1 MNSLSDILIK
11 DLMNQGFK
19 TFFGLQ
25 GGASARLIESVV
37 SLGGR
42 FHPVLNEQ
50 TAGYAAH
57 GYYLANNQPAGVIFT
72 TGPGLTNGVS
82 GIAACYFDR
91 IPLVVI
97 VGQVGKD
104 LNVAKKTK
112 TRMVGFQEVQHL
124 EIIKPI
130 VDSSFK
136 IESLD
141 FYKKSRKKIFANNFN
156 KKVFAFEF
164 PDDIQRK
171 KLNFLPNVKKKLVK
185 RKKDIPQKTIHL
197 ISKLIKGS
205 KKPLFI
211 LGSGFAQS
219 QDVKRSLEILKK
231 YYCNLTLTWGA
242 QNIQRYKK
250 LNSIGLFGN
259 HSPGT
264 ANAFLKESDLII
276 SMGASLLQHQTL
288 KIKNNFAKNAKIIY
302 VDTSINECKRAKN
315 QFGKRLNYLNL
326 DCHDFLEILEKKNCL
341 KNIIVNEV
349 KSSNF
354 IHSNITPVNSLKTL
368 FSKLDVNKSVIFSDA
383 GASLSW
389 SYQAANLLKNCAP
402 IFTSFNLHTMG
413 YANCA
418 GIGAAL
424 GNKKNVYVI
433 IGDGSLPMNSQE
445 LAWASRYKIK
455 LIVIDN
461 EGYGIIRQTQREFYS
476 SNFIASDFRNNKAK
490 MPLFSVSKILKS
502 YDLEHEIIDSKKIN
516 QTTFGSLIKSK
527 KSSAIIIKTD
537 YSAEVETDN

>member
-1 MNSLSDILIK
+1 MNSFSDILIK

-25 GGASARLIESVV
+25 GGASARLIESVIR
-37 SLGGR
+37 LGGR
-42 FHPVLNEQ
+42 FCPVLNEQ
-50 TAGYAAH
+50 AAGYAAH
-57 GYYLANNQPAGVIFT
+57 GYYLANNEPAGVIFT

-91 IPLVVI
+91 VPLAVI

-130 VDSSFK
+130 IDSSFK
-136 IESLD
+136 IESLEL
-141 FYKKSRKKIFANNFN
+141 YKKSREKIFCNNFN

-164 PDDIQRK
+164 PDDIQRE
-171 KLNFLPNVKKKLVK
+171 KLKFLPLVKKKPT
-185 RKKDIPQKTIHL
+185 KKKGISQKTVHL
-197 ISKLIKGS
+197 ISKLIKNS

-211 LGSGFAQS
+211 LGSGFAHS
-219 QDVKRSLEILKK
+219 QDTKKSLEILKK
-231 YYCNLTLTWGA
+231 YYCNLALTWGA
-242 QNIQRYKK
+242 QNLQKHKK

-259 HSPGT
+259 HSPGI
-264 ANAFLKESDLII
+264 ANTFLKESDFII

-288 KIKNNFAKNAKIIY
+288 KIKKNFAKNAKIIFIN
-302 VDTSINECKRAKN
+302 TSINECKRAKN
-315 QFGKRLNYLNL
+315 QFGNRLNYLNL
-326 DCHDFLEILEKKNCL
+326 DCHDILEILEKNNYL
-341 KNIIVNEV
+341 KNIVVNKV
-349 KSSNF
+349 KNSSF
-354 IHSNITPVNSLKTL
+354 EHSNITPVNSLKIL
-368 FSKLDVNKSVIFSDA
+368 FSKIDVNKSVIFSDA
-383 GASLSW
+383 GATLSW
-389 SYQAANLLKNCAP
+389 SYQAANLLKHCAP
-402 IFTSFNLHTMG
+402 IFTSYNLHAMG

-445 LAWASRYKIK
+445 LAWASKYKIK

-461 EGYGIIRQTQREFYS
+461 EGYGIIRQTQRQFYS

-502 YDLEHEIIDSKKIN
+502 YDIKHKIIGSKKIN
-516 QTTFGSLIKSK
+516 QTTFDSLIKSK
-527 KSSAIIIKTD
+527 KSSSIIIKTD
-537 YSAEVETDN
+537 YSAEVQTDN